1 MATINTID
9 GGPSHERE
17 GPSFVLVRGVERA
30 TGIEPAWPAWKIGQ
44 RSGMTSANA
53 DLRV

>member
-30 TGIEPAWPAWKIGQ
+30 TGSNRHGQ
-44 RSGMTSANA
+44 LGRSGS
-53 DLRV
+53 DQGSDQR